1 MMERKKLL
9 RRILHVPAAAG
20 VQFCM
25 VLQWQG
31 CCNVLLQRCS
41 GGVCA
46 TQLPVDG
53 SKVGIS
59 FAVHFLHT
67 LKTIGHTT
75 SATPSRA
82 LDQDLPLGIFFSNP
96 GLKKSMSVFLEEMPS
111 TKFV

>member
-1 MMERKKLL
+1 MERKKLL

-67 LKTIGHTT
+67 LKTIGHTISYRGRWFKT
-75 SATPSRA
+75 YPM
-82 LDQDLPLGIFFSNP
+82 
-96 GLKKSMSVFLEEMPS
+96 GLFKDRTTNLE
-111 TKFV
+111 FNLVYA

>member
-75 SATPSRA
+75 SATPIEGAGLRPYPKGGFFLSLLLSRIEC
-82 LDQDLPLGIFFSNP
+82 L
-96 GLKKSMSVFLEEMPS
+96 LERS
-111 TKFV
+111 HRGVS